1 MTAQEYGQTLNP
13 KVGESAARR
22 RLEQMVKE
30 GTMRKGVKTYQTFWG
45 NSQRTVRQSDYT
57 EVGK

>member
-22 RLEQMVKE
+22 KLEQMVKE
-30 GTMRKGVKTYQTFWG
+30 GTMRKGIKTYQTFWG
-45 NSQRTVRQSDYT
+45 NSQRTVKQSDYT
-57 EVGK
+57 EVV

>member
-1 MTAQEYGQTLNP
+1 MTAIEYGQTLNP
-13 KVGESAARR
+13 KVGKTAARKK
-22 RLEQMVKE
+22 LEQLVKE
-30 GTMRKGVKTYQTFWG
+30 GTMKKGVKTYQTFWG